1 MNIYVGNLS
10 RDISEQDLKA
20 RFAEYGEVLSCRI
33 IKDQFSGQSRGFG
46 FVEMPSQEEAEK
58 AIAALNGKELSGRPL
73 VVNQARP
80 RQPKRRGG
88 DFRSRRPR
96 GRRTW

>member
-1 MNIYVGNLS
+1 MNIYVGNLP
-10 RDISEQDLKA
+10 RDVSEQELKV

-58 AIAALNGKELSGRPL
+58 AIAGLNGKELNGRQL

-80 RQPKRRGG
+80 RQPRKRGG

-96 GRRTW
+96 GRKPW

>member
-33 IKDQFSGQSRGFG
+33 IKDRFSGQSRGFG

-58 AIAALNGKELSGRPL
+58 AIAGLNGKELGGRSL

-80 RQPKRRGG
+80 RQPKRRSGN
-88 DFRSRRPR
+88 FRSRRPR
-96 GRRTW
+96 GRRIW